1 MNLAKFPR
9 RGYVTEPTPL
19 EALPNFSK
27 ALGADINIYIKRDDL
42 LPGTAGGNKTRKLD
56 FSMADA
62 INQGADTII
71 TCGAVQSNHCRLT
84 LAWAVKEGLDCHLVL
99 EERVKDSYN
108 PEASGNNF
116 LFQLLG
122 VKSVTV
128 VPGGSNMLGEMEKL
142 AEKLRAEDK
151 KPYIVPGGASNKIGA
166 LGYVSCAEEVLR
178 QLFDRGLAIDHMV
191 VPSGSAG
198 THAGIIAG
206 MVGNNAGI
214 PVTGIGVNRKK
225 PVQEAAVLNLANE
238 TLEYIGV
245 ETRVPAEKV
254 VAFDD
259 YVGPGYSLPTDAM
272 VEAVKK
278 YSGVDFNDWKT
289 DEDAIAAAKEHH
301 VELPEV
307 PTKGAILAEFFD
319 AFVED
324 KLIQPTFIYD
334 YPVEISPLAKRK
346 PDDPAFTERFEYF
359 IDCTEYGN
367 AFSELNDPI
376 DQKGRFE
383 RQVAERKAIEPD
395 CKAQVDYDYVNALE
409 YGLPPTGGLG
419 FGVDRLVM
427 LLTDSASI
435 RDVLLFPTMKPID

>member
-142 AEKLRAEDK
+142 AEKLRAE
-151 KPYIVPGGASNKIGA
+151 A
-166 LGYVSCAEEVLR
+166 
-178 QLFDRGLAIDHMV
+178 
-191 VPSGSAG
+191 
-198 THAGIIAG
+198 
-206 MVGNNAGI
+206 
-214 PVTGIGVNRKK
+214 
-225 PVQEAAVLNLANE
+225 
-238 TLEYIGV
+238 
-245 ETRVPAEKV
+245 RVPAEKV

-272 VEAVKK
+272 VEAVKMLARTEGILLDPV
-278 YSGVDFNDWKT
+278 YSGKAMSGLIDL
-289 DEDAIAAAKEHH
+289 AR
-301 VELPEV
+301 
-307 PTKGAILAEFFD
+307 KGYFPKGSNVLFLHTGGSPALYAY
-319 AFVED
+319 
-324 KLIQPTFIYD
+324 LPTFR
-334 YPVEISPLAKRK
+334 A
-346 PDDPAFTERFEYF
+346 
-359 IDCTEYGN
+359 
-367 AFSELNDPI
+367 
-376 DQKGRFE
+376 
-383 RQVAERKAIEPD
+383 
-395 CKAQVDYDYVNALE
+395 
-409 YGLPPTGGLG
+409 
-419 FGVDRLVM
+419 
-427 LLTDSASI
+427 
-435 RDVLLFPTMKPID
+435 